1 MYQLESSY
9 WLTSVIK
16 GLIAKI
22 KHHYLIKASQ
32 GPQTIWA
39 ILIIL
44 SDDLRHHCGVLIR
57 GVQVLCC
64 AWFTNGTWRDRSG
77 DSGLTIAG
85 YPGCGWTSLI
95 NILIIVVI
103 LIWLL
108 GPSQGSNSHI
118 STTSW
123 RFGLIKVLA
132 QSRYLCLPK
141 TEGPERWGGQE
152 DRR

>member
-9 WLTSVIK
+9 WLTSMIK

-22 KHHYLIKASQ
+22 KHHCLIKALQ
-32 GPQTIWA
+32 GPQTTWA
-39 ILIIL
+39 ILIML
-44 SDDLRHHCGVLIR
+44 SDDLEHHCGVLIR

-64 AWFTNGTWRDRSG
+64 AWFANGALHNGSG
-77 DSGLTIAG
+77 DSGLTVAG

-95 NILIIVVI
+95 NYLIIVAI

-108 GPSQGSNSHI
+108 GPGQDSNLHI
-118 STTSW
+118 STTTW

-132 QSRYLCLPK
+132 QSQHLRLPK
-141 TEGPERWGGQE
+141 TEGPERGRQG
-152 DRR
+152 